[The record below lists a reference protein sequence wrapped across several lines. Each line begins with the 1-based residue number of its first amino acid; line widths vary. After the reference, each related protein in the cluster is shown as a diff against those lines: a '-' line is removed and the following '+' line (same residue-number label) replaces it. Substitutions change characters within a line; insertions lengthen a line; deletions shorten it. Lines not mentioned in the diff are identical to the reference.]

1 VNRDRGGR
9 SWTLPSGLAPKSLT
23 VGSDPVGW
31 NPQRTLRK
39 EAHLGG
45 SLSVRP
51 EVVPPRRCRPGKH
64 SVSSPGSRRDR
75 SALFGDDSEESPPW
89 KALDRIRPRSPL
101 RGAAAGALSLRPAPG
116 MTLRGGLSM
125 VKASVRLG
133 EEREKR
139 AFRGLS
145 LIRNPYILPA
155 GVSRRAGADPLFSFH
170 PSRVL
175 TLPAMT
181 GHAPC
186 LLPCT

>member
-1 VNRDRGGR
+1 MEPSKDSPKRGPLGRQPESETRGG
-9 SWTLPSGLAPKSLT
+9 PSEEG
-23 VGSDPVGW
+23 
-31 NPQRTLRK
+31 
-39 EAHLGG
+39 
-45 SLSVRP
+45 
-51 EVVPPRRCRPGKH
+51 PPWEHP
-64 SVSSPGSRRDR
+64 VSSPGSRRDR
-75 SALFGDDSEESPPW
+75 SALCGDDSEESPPW
-89 KALDRIRPRSPL
+89 KALARIRPRSPL

-155 GVSRRAGADPLFSFH
+155 GVSRRAGADPLLSFH
-170 PSRVL
+170 PFRVL
-175 TLPAMT
+175 PLPAMT